1 MGPDVE
7 PKVGR
12 RLAMLSMDAMNQVV
26 FDTLAARA

>member
-12 RLAMLSMDAMNQVV
+12 RLAMLSMDAMNQAV